1 MDILTLLLLALGLT
15 MDAFAVSVTNGM
27 CMKDL
32 KTHHALLI
40 AAAFGIFQG
49 LMPLTGWLAG
59 QIFVEFLT
67 SIDHWVALI
76 LLGFI
81 GAKMLVEGVKEL
93 RTPQSC
99 DAKQKALS
107 LPQLLLQAIATSI
120 DALAVGITFASA
132 GSTLGEVV
140 FDISVIAAVTFVICF
155 AGVFIG
161 KKFGSLLGMRA
172 QIAGGIILILLG
184 LKIFLEGILGG

>member
-40 AAAFGIFQG
+40 AAAFGLFQG

-99 DAKQKALS
+99 DAKQKTLS

>member
-1 MDILTLLLLALGLT
+1 MDIFTLLLLALGLT
-15 MDAFAVSVTNGM
+15 MDAFAVSITNGM

-99 DAKQKALS
+99 DAKQKTLS